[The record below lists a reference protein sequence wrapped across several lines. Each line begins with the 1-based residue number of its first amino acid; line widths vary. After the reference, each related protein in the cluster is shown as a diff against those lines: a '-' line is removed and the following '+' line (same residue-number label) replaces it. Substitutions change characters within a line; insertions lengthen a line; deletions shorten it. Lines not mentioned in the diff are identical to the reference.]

1 MPANQVGTLLSI
13 DGVAAVQRD
22 AVRQPTAV
30 EEPYQ
35 FIGAEAVWNQLDG
48 PVLTGQGVVVANLD
62 TGIWPENPM
71 LEDKGLP
78 SPPGGPYGCQ
88 FGLSVT

>member
-1 MPANQVGTLLSI
+1 MPANQIGTLLSI

-71 LEDKGLP
+71 LEDKGSRALRAARTAA
-78 SPPGGPYGCQ
+78 S
-88 FGLSVT
+88 SASR